1 MLRFKLKRLHLY
13 ILFGLVLIG
22 CNDSVNSYLPPE
34 ETPWEKQ
41 TTEEKEALEALKQLE
56 LNTDIKNSIYLT
68 LSNTNHNQ
76 LPSDSSFTISQESFR
91 GVLLDYARVHHK
103 NTPDEKINNWI
114 EAAVKAQSTYNVYYC
129 KNRSKKG
136 LFKNR
141 LPYSGTWILP
151 NVLNTDIVL
160 IWKR

>member
-1 MLRFKLKRLHLY
+1 MLRFKLKQLHLY

-34 ETPWEKQ
+34 ETPLEKQ

-68 LSNTNHNQ
+68 LSNTNHSQ
-76 LPSDSSFTISQESFR
+76 LPSDSSFIISRETFR
-91 GVLLDYARVHHK
+91 SVLNDYTEIHHK
-103 NTPDEKINNWI
+103 NTPEEDRINWI
-114 EAAVKAQSTYNVYYC
+114 EAAVKAQNTYDIYYC